1 MSRTRWYRG
10 TTDLVATRYEAA
22 VNTARELARRRGVA
36 AWYRCDHMHFVCLAR
51 HRAAPHEP
59 AAFSHV

>member
-1 MSRTRWYRG
+1 MSRTRWYRE
-10 TTDLVATRYEAA
+10 TTGRVATRYEAA
-22 VNTARELARRRGVA
+22 VKTARELARRRGVA
-36 AWYRCDHMHFVCLAR
+36 AWYRCDHTHFVCLAR